1 MGYEEYEEFLDKVYE
16 QILSETKINDNNV
29 HTPYSP
35 YYFSSLPNFF
45 NSFLL
50 CHFINHC
57 KEVYSLNDGEI
68 QYVWNKYY
76 EEMRNE
82 YISMIKI

>member
-1 MGYEEYEEFLDKVYE
+1 MNEEFLNKVYN
-16 QILSETKINDNNV
+16 QIISETRINDNNV
-29 HTPYSP
+29 HIPYFP
-35 YYFSSLPNFF
+35 YYFLSSHIFF
-45 NSFLL
+45 HSFLL